1 MIYSLRQGAKKEIG
15 AMSKRLEATIE
26 SLKPVIRFHWEKS
39 RLRKKSAAEGPEKAV
54 YKPSLNRGATLG
66 TDEVIAEFLKKED
79 LDGKVPP
86 SMLRIYVRGL
96 LESMVENTL
105 IDGRNRR
112 IDDFFTVRLD
122 MKGTADRHD
131 EPYNPYKHKFTIN
144 FQKARR
150 FSEKSKKHT
159 VKVIGKPVCEIPP
172 SRSIIKNAHSQGGEI
187 GEVYIGRQIIIE
199 GKDLSL
205 CPSSQVAL
213 KVNYPVQAMMYDC
226 EIVSATPEKIVVESP
241 KRFETKYMRESAIGL
256 TGEVVLYLHDPR
268 RRNRQ
273 AAHGSRF
280 KVKFVRP
287 PKGKK

>member
-1 MIYSLRQGAKKEIG
+1 MA
-15 AMSKRLEATIE
+15 KRLEATVDA
-26 SLKPVIRFHWEKS
+26 LKPIIRFHWEKS
-39 RLRKKSAAEGPEKAV
+39 RLRKKSDAEGAEKAV
-54 YKPSLNRGATLG
+54 YKPVLKRESTLG
-66 TDEVIAEFLKKED
+66 TDAVIAEFLKKED
-79 LDGKVPP
+79 MDGQVSP
-86 SMLRIYVRGL
+86 SVLKIYLKGL
-96 LESMVENTL
+96 LDSMVENTL
-105 IDGRNRR
+105 VDGRSRR

-122 MKGTADRHD
+122 MKGTAERHD
-131 EPYNPYKHKFTIN
+131 EPYDPYKHKFTIN

-150 FSEKSKKHT
+150 FSEKSKKHG

-205 CPSSQVAL
+205 CPHSQVAL
-213 KVNYPVQAMMYDC
+213 KVNYPVEAMMYAC

-268 RRNRQ
+268 CRNRQ

-280 KVKFVRP
+280 KVKFLRP
-287 PKGKK
+287 PKE